1 MSVDFPN
8 EAALCQCFLAT
19 KAQLVSGPEVTLT
32 FLLRSERTICDPIGR
47 PEVPSIYPNGRSR
60 PSETRAS
67 TCAHSGAAFV
77 GPKVVDEQAHIAAHS
92 TADELQRFLPR
103 QETPI
108 DQSNLFRYAESHKF
122 LSQIIHDI
130 PAR

>member
-1 MSVDFPN
+1 MLFGYESTIGFGARGYPDLPV
-8 EAALCQCFLAT
+8 ALGTNYLRPHWPT
-19 KAQLVSGPEVTLT
+19 RSPVNISKRKEPTLGDKGVN
-32 FLLRSERTICDPIGR
+32 LR
-47 PEVPSIYPNGRSR
+47 PEWRCFR
-60 PSETRAS
+60 
-67 TCAHSGAAFV
+67 

-108 DQSNLFRYAESHKF
+108 DQSNLFRYAESRKF